1 MNEANH
7 TYCTVYM
14 THTFSKHK
22 IDIPLVKHTA
32 VVGATN
38 MNYGKL
44 EEPTLSIYMY
54 DDVMS

>member
-22 IDIPLVKHTA
+22 IDISLVKHTA

-44 EEPTLSIYMY
+44 EEPTLSVY